1 MQGEVLAAAADR
13 AGAARS
19 IQVVAVTR
27 ETLPVLA
34 RWPAIPRPDHPRPWP
49 QATGPRGASAPVI
62 APGDMLSLQIWES
75 DENSLLTAPQQ
86 KAVSLE
92 NLAVSPAGTIFVPY
106 VGEVEVAGRTPDDAR
121 AMLQAQVDAVLA
133 APQVILMHAPG
144 RLNTVDLVG
153 GVARPGS
160 YPLADRST
168 TVLSLLAQGGGIA
181 PGLTNPQLRLVRGG
195 QVYGISAARLF
206 AEPLRDLVLRGG
218 DKVIVEADAASFLAL
233 GAAGTQT
240 VVAFPKDR
248 VNALEA
254 VTLIG
259 GLEPGRANARGV
271 LVLRE
276 YPAVAVRAEVPPAV
290 PAAGNGAQVP
300 PPPGRAP
307 DRPRVVFTLDL
318 TTADGL
324 FSARGFDIAPGDLV
338 LVTESPVTSV
348 RTVFGLLGQLLGITN
363 RIDG

>member
-1 MQGEVLAAAADR
+1 MQGEVLAAAS
-13 AGAARS
+13 AGEARS

-27 ETLPVLA
+27 ETLPVIA
-34 RWPAIPRPDHPRPWP
+34 RWPAIPRPDQPHPWP
-49 QATGPRGASAPVI
+49 QGTGPRGASAPVI
-62 APGDMLSLQIWES
+62 APGDRLSLQIWES

-106 VGEVEVAGRTPDDAR
+106 VGEVAVAGRTPDDAR
-121 AMLQAQVDAVLA
+121 AMLQMQVDGVLA
-133 APQVILMHAPG
+133 APQVILTHAPG

-160 YPLADRST
+160 YPLPDRST

-181 PGLTNPQLRLVRGG
+181 AGLANPQLRLVRGG
-195 QVYGISAARLF
+195 RVYGISAAQLF
-206 AEPLRDLVLRGG
+206 AEPSRDLVLRGG
-218 DKVIVEADAASFLAL
+218 DKVIVEADTASFLAL

-240 VVAFPKDR
+240 LVRFPKDR
-248 VNALEA
+248 LSALEA

-259 GLEPGRANARGV
+259 GLEAGRANAQGV

-276 YPAVAVRAEVPPAV
+276 YPAAAVRPDAAPDAAAP
-290 PAAGNGAQVP
+290 AGNGGGGP
-300 PPPGRAP
+300 PPPGPAP

-348 RTVFGLLGQLLGITN
+348 RTVFGLLGQVLGLTN
-363 RIDG
+363 RLDG